1 MKVYY
6 DIKDMLE
13 KELEQIADK
22 RELTSNN
29 LEVMSKAVD
38 IIKDIDIICGMKRE
52 EEEGYSE
59 MMPYHMYDDGSSY
72 ARGRGRYAKRDS
84 MGRYSS
90 EGGYSGRGSYDGGSY
105 DSYNRGS
112 SYDSYERGGRR
123 GGYSREDSKE
133 HMVSELERMEQ
144 SATDEKQRSMIR
156 NWKNQLQ
163 NA

>member
-29 LEVMSKAVD
+29 LEIMDKMVD
-38 IIKDIDIICGMKRE
+38 IIKDIETICAMKE
-52 EEEGYSE
+52 ASEEGYSE
-59 MMPYHMYDDGSSY
+59 MMPYYMYDDGMDGTSY

-90 EGGYSGRGSYDGGSY
+90 ESGYSNRGSY
-105 DSYNRGS
+105 DSYA
-112 SYDSYERGGRR
+112 RGGRM
-123 GGYSREDSKE
+123 GGYSREDSRE
-133 HMVSELERMEQ
+133 HMVSELDRMERE
-144 SATDEKQRSMIR
+144 ATDEQQRNMIR
-156 NWKNQLQ
+156 NWKQQLK

>member
-1 MKVYY
+1 MRVYY
-6 DIKDMLE
+6 EIKDMLE
-13 KELEQIADK
+13 KELGQIADK

-29 LEVMSKAVD
+29 LEIMDKVVD
-38 IIKDIDIICGMKRE
+38 IIKDIETICAMRE
-52 EEEGYSE
+52 AGEEGYSE
-59 MMPYHMYDDGSSY
+59 MMPYYMYDDSSSY

-90 EGGYSGRGSYDGGSY
+90 DGGYSGRGSYDGGSY
-105 DSYNRGS
+105 DYRG

-123 GGYSREDSKE
+123 GYSREDSKE

-144 SATDEKQRSMIR
+144 NATDEKQRNMIR

>member
-6 DIKDMLE
+6 EIKDMLE
-13 KELEQIADK
+13 KELGQIADK

-29 LEVMSKAVD
+29 LEIMDKVVD
-38 IIKDIDIICGMKRE
+38 IIKDIETICAMRE
-52 EEEGYSE
+52 AGEEGYSE
-59 MMPYHMYDDGSSY
+59 MMPYYMYDDGSSY

-90 EGGYSGRGSYDGGSY
+90 EGGYSGRGSYEGGSY

-112 SYDSYERGGRR
+112 YDSYERGGRR
-123 GGYSREDSKE
+123 GYSREDSKE

-144 SATDEKQRSMIR
+144 NATDEKQRNMIR
-156 NWKNQLQ
+156 NWRNQLQ

>member
-13 KELEQIADK
+13 KELGQIADK

-29 LEVMSKAVD
+29 LEIMDKVFD
-38 IIKDIDIICGMKRE
+38 IIKDIETICAMRE
-52 EEEGYSE
+52 AGEEDYSE
-59 MMPYHMYDDGSSY
+59 MMPYYMYDDGSSY

-112 SYDSYERGGRR
+112 YDSYERGGRR

-144 SATDEKQRSMIR
+144 NATDEKQRNMIR

>member
-13 KELEQIADK
+13 KELGQIADK

-29 LEVMSKAVD
+29 LEIMDKVVD
-38 IIKDIDIICGMKRE
+38 IIKDIETICAMRE
-52 EEEGYSE
+52 AGEEGYSE
-59 MMPYHMYDDGSSY
+59 MMPYYMYDDGSSY

-105 DSYNRGS
+105 DYRGS
-112 SYDSYERGGRR
+112 YDPYERGERR
-123 GGYSREDSKE
+123 GYSREDSKE

-144 SATDEKQRSMIR
+144 NATDEKQRNMIR
-156 NWKNQLQ
+156 NWRNQLQ

>member
-13 KELEQIADK
+13 RELEQIADK

-29 LEVMSKAVD
+29 LEIMDKVVD

-52 EEEGYSE
+52 EEEGYSN
-59 MMPYHMYDDGSSY
+59 MMPYYMYDDGMDGGYSN

-90 EGGYSGRGSYDGGSY
+90 EDGYSGRYYDA
-105 DSYNRGS
+105 RGM
-112 SYDSYERGGRR
+112 R
-123 GGYSREDSKE
+123 GGYSRDDHKE
-133 HMVSELERMEQ
+133 HMVSELDRMERE
-144 SATDEKQRSMIR
+144 ATDEQQKMMIR
-156 NWKNQLQ
+156 NWRNQLK

>member
-13 KELEQIADK
+13 KELEQIANK

-29 LEVMSKAVD
+29 LEVMDKVVD
-38 IIKDIDIICGMKRE
+38 IIKDIETICAMRE
-52 EEEGYSE
+52 AGDDYSHFY
-59 MMPYHMYDDGSSY
+59 PYYMYDDGMDGTSN

-90 EGGYSGRGSYDGGSY
+90 EDGYSGRYD
-105 DSYNRGS
+105 RGM
-112 SYDSYERGGRR
+112 R
-123 GGYSREDSKE
+123 GYSRDDSKE
-133 HMVSELERMEQ
+133 HMVNELERMERET
-144 SATDEKQRSMIR
+144 SDEGQKNMIR
-156 NWKNQLQ
+156 NWKNQLK

>member
-13 KELEQIADK
+13 KELGQIADK

-38 IIKDIDIICGMKRE
+38 VIKDIDIICGMKRE

-59 MMPYHMYDDGSSY
+59 MMPYYMYDDGSSY

-90 EGGYSGRGSYDGGSY
+90 EGGYSGRGSYEGGSY
-105 DSYNRGS
+105 DSYNRG

-144 SATDEKQRSMIR
+144 NATDEKQRNMIR
-156 NWKNQLQ
+156 NWRNQLQ